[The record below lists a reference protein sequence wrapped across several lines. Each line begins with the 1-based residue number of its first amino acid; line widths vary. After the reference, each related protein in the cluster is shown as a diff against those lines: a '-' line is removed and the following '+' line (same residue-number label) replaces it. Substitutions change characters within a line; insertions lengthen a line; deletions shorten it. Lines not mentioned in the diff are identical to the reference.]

1 MNQNLPHIGMD
12 IQVVE
17 EDLISSQSLQ
27 NLQPLHHPHT
37 EVLQREVHPL
47 DTHSKLALLSGG
59 QIVDNAEIVGGSLAV
74 LLHQGDSQGSHVG
87 VGGRDRAAD
96 QVGRHWGTRWTH
108 QKYISSLFI

>member
-1 MNQNLPHIGMD
+1 MNQNLPHIGMN

-27 NLQPLHHPHT
+27 DLQPLHHPHT

-47 DTHSKLALLSGG
+47 DTHSKLALLSSG

-74 LLHQGDSQGSHVG
+74 LLHQGDSQGGHVG
-87 VGGRDRAAD
+87 VGGGDRTGE
-96 QVGRHWGTRWTH
+96 QVG
-108 QKYISSLFI
+108 

>member
-1 MNQNLPHIGMD
+1 MDQNLSHIGMN

-37 EVLQREVHPL
+37 EIVQGEVHPL
-47 DTHSKLALLSGG
+47 DTHSKLGLLSGG
-59 QIVDNAEIVGGSLAV
+59 EIVDDVEVVGGSLAV

-87 VGGRDRAAD
+87 VGGRDGTGD
-96 QVGRHWGTRWTH
+96 QVGRHWGPR
-108 QKYISSLFI
+108 